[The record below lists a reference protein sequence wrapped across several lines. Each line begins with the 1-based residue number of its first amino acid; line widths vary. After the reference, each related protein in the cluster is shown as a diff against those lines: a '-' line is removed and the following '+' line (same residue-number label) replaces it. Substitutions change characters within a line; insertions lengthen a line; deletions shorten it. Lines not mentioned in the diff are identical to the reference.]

1 MTVSGT
7 MQAISETGLDLDRR
21 STNAEGADWGIGI
34 ATLLAHV
41 AMTLALDDV
50 PIGPVAEATC
60 ADRNPKL
67 LILHGI
73 EF

>member
-1 MTVSGT
+1 MPRG
-7 MQAISETGLDLDRR
+7 R
-21 STNAEGADWGIGI
+21 IGI